1 MTSYILLEKIKVE
14 DANCIA
20 GFTYGFPAITGF
32 LGFTHVLS
40 RKFNAEFGIE
50 IMGCAIFS
58 HDFTLHT
65 NEQYDVRF
73 IQSKRPP
80 VTLQGQ
86 KYRAEANKTP
96 PIIEEGKM
104 DLTVSLLLQ
113 CKQVLSGVDEQK
125 NLYEKSLKKWV
136 YQARLAGGSIP
147 NIKNI
152 SFWTEDSSNLAK
164 LKRKLLPSFVLLD
177 VTPAL
182 EKNVEQSKIN
192 YPSSDLFDL
201 WTDFFAYK
209 AESKIDEDLK
219 TVQWVRKDK
228 PNPRGWFVPLM
239 IGFKGISP
247 LYAGQ
252 DVEHHRDPQYPFR
265 FVESVHSIGEWR
277 STHRIQN
284 LSDLIWTYHIEDEW
298 YLCQQNQQFK
308 SDIEPIEQPQPA
320 LNNDGEFD
328 INAFLNTLSN

>member
-1 MTSYILLEKIKVE
+1 MTSYILLEKVSVE

-32 LGFTHVLS
+32 LGFTHAIS

-50 IMGCAIFS
+50 IVGCAIFS

-104 DLTVSLLLQ
+104 DLTISLLLQ

-125 NLYEKSLKKWV
+125 KLYQKSLKKWV
-136 YQARLAGGSIP
+136 YQARLVGGSIT

-152 SFWTEDSSNLAK
+152 SFWTEESDLNK

-177 VTPAL
+177 ATSTL
-182 EKNVEQSKIN
+182 EKHVEQSKIDDPN
-192 YPSSDLFDL
+192 SDLFDL

-209 AESKIDEDLK
+209 AESKIDEDQS

-247 LYAGQ
+247 LYEGQ
-252 DVEHHRDPQYPFR
+252 EVEHHRDPRYPFR

-277 STHRIQN
+277 STHRMQN
-284 LSDLIWTYHIEDEW
+284 LSDLIWRYHIEDEW
-298 YLCQQNQQFK
+298 YLCQQKQNFQAN
-308 SDIEPIEQPQPA
+308 IEPIEQPQPA
-320 LNNDGEFD
+320 LDDGSFNFD
-328 INAFLNTLSN
+328 FN

>member
-40 RKFNAEFGIE
+40 RKFNTEFGIE
-50 IMGCAIFS
+50 IVGCAIFS
-58 HDFTLHT
+58 HDFSLHI
-65 NEQYDVRF
+65 NEQYNVRF

-80 VTLQGQ
+80 VMLQGQ

-113 CKQVLSGVDEQK
+113 CKQVLSGTDEQK
-125 NLYEKSLKKWV
+125 IIYKNSLKKWV

-152 SFWTEDSSNLAK
+152 SFWTEESDINK

-177 VTPAL
+177 ATSAL
-182 EKNVEQSKIN
+182 KKHVEQSKSDDLN
-192 YPSSDLFDL
+192 YDLLDL

-209 AESKIDEDLK
+209 AESAISEDHQ
-219 TVQWVRKDK
+219 TVQWLRKDK
-228 PNPRGWFVPLM
+228 PNLRGWFVPLM

-247 LYAGQ
+247 LYNGQ

-277 STHRIQN
+277 STHRIQS
-284 LSDLIWTYHIEDEW
+284 LSDLIWTYHVEDEW
-298 YLCQQNQQFK
+298 YLCQQQQQFQIK
-308 SDIEPIEQPQPA
+308 IESIEQPQPA
-320 LNNDGEFD
+320 SNNDG
-328 INAFLNTLSN
+328 AFNYDF

>member
-1 MTSYILLEKIKVE
+1 MTSYILLEKIRVE

-20 GFTYGFPAITGF
+20 GVTYGFPAITGF
-32 LGFTHVLS
+32 LGFTHALS

-50 IMGCAIFS
+50 IIGCAIFS
-58 HDFTLHT
+58 HDFSLHT

-104 DLTVSLLLQ
+104 ELTVSLLLR
-113 CKQVLSGVDEQK
+113 CKQVLSGADEQK
-125 NLYEKSLKKWV
+125 NLYKNSLKKWV

-147 NIKNI
+147 EIKNI
-152 SFWTEDSSNLAK
+152 SFWTEESNINK

-177 VTPAL
+177 ATSAL
-182 EKNVEQSKIN
+182 EKHVEQSKIDSPN
-192 YPSSDLFDL
+192 SDLFDL

-209 AESKIDEDLK
+209 AESTIAEDQQ
-219 TVQWVRKDK
+219 TVQWLRKDK

-247 LYAGQ
+247 LYNGQ
-252 DVEHHRDPQYPFR
+252 DVAHHRDPQYPFR
-265 FVESVHSIGEWR
+265 FVEAVHSIGEWR
-277 STHRIQN
+277 STHKIQN
-284 LSDLIWTYHIEDEW
+284 LSDLIWTYHIDDEW
-298 YLCQQNQQFK
+298 YLCQQKQQFQIE
-308 SDIEPIEQPQPA
+308 IEPIEQPQLA
-320 LNNDGEFD
+320 SNNAD
-328 INAFLNTLSN
+328 AFNFNF

>member
-1 MTSYILLEKIKVE
+1 MTSYILLEKVSVE

-32 LGFTHVLS
+32 LGFTHAIS

-50 IMGCAIFS
+50 IVGCAIFS
-58 HDFTLHT
+58 HDITLHT

-104 DLTVSLLLQ
+104 DLTISLLLQ

-125 NLYEKSLKKWV
+125 KLYQKSLKKWV
-136 YQARLAGGSIP
+136 YQARLVGGS
-147 NIKNI
+147 I
-152 SFWTEDSSNLAK
+152 SFWTEESDLNK

-177 VTPAL
+177 ATSTL
-182 EKNVEQSKIN
+182 EKHVEQSKIDDPN
-192 YPSSDLFDL
+192 SDLFDL

-209 AESKIDEDLK
+209 AESKIDEDQS

-247 LYAGQ
+247 LYEGQ
-252 DVEHHRDPQYPFR
+252 EVEHHRDPRYPFR

-284 LSDLIWTYHIEDEW
+284 LSDLIWRYHIEDEW
-298 YLCQQNQQFK
+298 YLCQQKQNFQAN
-308 SDIEPIEQPQPA
+308 IEPIEQPQPA
-320 LNNDGEFD
+320 LDDGSFNFD
-328 INAFLNTLSN
+328 FN